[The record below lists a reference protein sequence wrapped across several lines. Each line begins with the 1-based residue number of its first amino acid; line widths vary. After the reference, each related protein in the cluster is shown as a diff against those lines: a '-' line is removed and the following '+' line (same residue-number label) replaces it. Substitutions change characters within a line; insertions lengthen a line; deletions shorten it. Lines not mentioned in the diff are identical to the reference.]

1 MNFEPLEDLFY
12 FKFNFYPLHRQLLY
26 TEKQNLEDF
35 GLPENVQDKL
45 YELYVTTKG
54 PAIGDRYS
62 VVEVFNEVFYLLT
75 CIYADKSAAEHVGQY
90 LSRDLHIFPK
100 KEPQNDPVSGYP
112 VYDNEYDDQRHY
124 ARLYVLT
131 FVWLIL
137 KIHPNLPKHVRFFL
151 VALEKQINDQ
161 NPYYD
166 QFMPFLKGQS
176 LKIDISLEPCPDL
189 SGLTSKVTT
198 EDWVEETK
206 DFDREI
212 ITEIVHRFKDIQG
225 RKMLISEIRNA
236 LHNST
241 PKEDLYR
248 IISAETGGKKANDA
262 FLDVLLQEAIGEETQ
277 RQEQKEKEEKTK
289 DERIVE
295 LENQIKTLINEKR
308 EAIRDKEDAERE
320 RDKYRKKWE
329 ELNSRLNKKY
339 IPAEL
344 KSDEAK
350 LIIEELIKQDLIT
363 PLGHNTGI
371 EFVIQ
376 TYRWDGTGALFG
388 YFVDKMNFQLELADS
403 GGRINW
409 KPFKH
414 AFSNYEEKEKRAR
427 DTVSYYKQHPDTKMP
442 ENAEKIDNA
451 IAIAEEK
458 LANK

>member
-206 DFDREI
+206 DFDRGI

-262 FLDVLLQEAIGEETQ
+262 FLDMLLQEAIGEETQ
-277 RQEQKEKEEKTK
+277 RQEHKKEEDKTK
-289 DERIVE
+289 DERIAE
-295 LENQIKTLINEKR
+295 LETQVKTLTQEKKEVIR
-308 EAIRDKEDAERE
+308 EKETAEHE
-320 RDKYRKKWE
+320 RDKYRSKLD
-329 ELNSRLNKKY
+329 ELTSRFNRKY
-339 IPAEL
+339 IPAVL

-350 LIIEELIKQDLIT
+350 LIIDELVQQDLIT
-363 PLGHNTGI
+363 PLGYNSVLQ
-371 EFVIQ
+371 F
-376 TYRWDGTGALFG
+376 YRWEGTGALFG
-388 YFVDKMNFQLELADS
+388 YFVDKMNYQLELADS
-403 GGRINW
+403 GGRTNW

-414 AFSNYEEKEKRAR
+414 AFKRKRNARAIPYLTTSNTRKRKNR
-427 DTVSYYKQHPDTKMP
+427 KMQR
-442 ENAEKIDNA
+442 K
-451 IAIAEEK
+451 
-458 LANK
+458 

>member
-1 MNFEPLEDLFY
+1 ML
-12 FKFNFYPLHRQLLY
+12 
-26 TEKQNLEDF
+26 
-35 GLPENVQDKL
+35 
-45 YELYVTTKG
+45 
-54 PAIGDRYS
+54 
-62 VVEVFNEVFYLLT
+62 
-75 CIYADKSAAEHVGQY
+75 
-90 LSRDLHIFPK
+90 

-166 QFMPFLKGQS
+166 QFMSFLKGQG
-176 LKIDISLEPCPDL
+176 LKINISLEPCPDL

-241 PKEDLYR
+241 PKEDIYR
-248 IISAETGGKKANDA
+248 IISAETGEKKANDA

-277 RQEQKEKEEKTK
+277 RQEQTETEEKTK

-329 ELNSRLNKKY
+329 DLNSRLNKKY

-371 EFVIQ
+371 EFIIQ

-427 DTVSYYKQHPDTKMP
+427 DTVSHYKQHPDTKMP